1 MLLQG
6 AREARECG
14 GGWPRDLAVLVP
26 STCASC
32 SCQEAGAGSLP
43 RRRPRRGW
51 RSSTCVAVS
60 HPCLQRH
67 TTCDSC
73 REPPSFS
80 GRARGVRVHPRVC
93 VHQVFRI
100 SLSSLRPR
108 RWGRGSAFRDR
119 AFPVLDGCWSGEV
132 ARSRSCAVAGQSPG
146 PADLCVT
153 CSGRGRT
160 RSVALSAKALGW
172 QVLLLWLS
180 SRTPGPRAVSA
191 KPQARLV
198 RREKK

>member
-1 MLLQG
+1 MCCFREPERQGSVGEGGPGTLLSWSPPPAPCVLVKRPELGHYQG
-6 AREARECG
+6 GAQGGAGAVPRAWPSVTLVCSVTPLVTAPESHPPFPAALGGCACTHACVSTRCFASACLPCAHAAG
-14 GGWPRDLAVLVP
+14 GGALLFAIGP
-26 STCASC
+26 S
-32 SCQEAGAGSLP
+32 
-43 RRRPRRGW
+43 R
-51 RSSTCVAVS
+51 
-60 HPCLQRH
+60 
-67 TTCDSC
+67 
-73 REPPSFS
+73 
-80 GRARGVRVHPRVC
+80 
-93 VHQVFRI
+93 
-100 SLSSLRPR
+100 
-108 RWGRGSAFRDR
+108 
-119 AFPVLDGCWSGEV
+119 CWSGEV

-198 RREKK
+198 RWEEK

>member
-1 MLLQG
+1 MWG
-6 AREARECG
+6 RVARAPCCPGPLHLRLVFLSRGRSWVTTKEAPKEALAQFRVRGRQSPLSAASHHLDSSRE
-14 GGWPRDLAVLVP
+14 
-26 STCASC
+26 S
-32 SCQEAGAGSLP
+32 
-43 RRRPRRGW
+43 
-51 RSSTCVAVS
+51 
-60 HPCLQRH
+60 
-67 TTCDSC
+67 
-73 REPPSFS
+73 PSFS
-80 GRARGVRVHPRVC
+80 GCARGVRVHPRVC

-108 RWGRGSAFRDR
+108 RWGRGSTFRDR

-153 CSGRGRT
+153 CSGHGRT

-198 RREKK
+198 RREEK